1 MSPEAIISLT
11 AAISIGFRY
20 LEPIHP
26 DMQTAQN
33 LQEQRLL
40 DFDKIVSACK
50 WIIQQVGR
58 PKYLDSLWNLWQ
70 QLSESMF
77 TLERTLWPT
86 QPPETPLHIQLPPQ
100 PRPLSDVLLD
110 SFNEYAAY
118 VFAAIDPLERF
129 HQWFVQVYDIVL
141 HAEFNNMLQ
150 DAILLFRTIESMLRM
165 KQRLQAL
172 LPQPA
177 AAPTTPVATSVP
189 APSAASTAPVDA
201 APQAH
206 DAEPEARD
214 ATGEV
219 LAWY

>member
-20 LEPIHP
+20 LEPIHHN
-26 DMQTAQN
+26 MQTAQN

-50 WIIQQVGR
+50 WIIQQLGR
-58 PKYLDSLWNLWQ
+58 PKYLDSIWNLWS

-86 QPPETPLHIQLPPQ
+86 QPPETELHIRLPPQ

-110 SFNEYAAY
+110 DFDEYAAY

-141 HAEFNNMLQ
+141 HAEFINMLQ
-150 DAILLFRTIESMLRM
+150 DSILLFRTIESMLRM
-165 KQRLQAL
+165 KQRLQSL

-177 AAPTTPVATSVP
+177 AAPVTPAAHSTA
-189 APSAASTAPVDA
+189 APSAASTVPVN
-201 APQAH
+201 P
-206 DAEPEARD
+206 EPEVRD
-214 ATGEV
+214 ASGEV